1 MDKFTKKV
9 LDRTVKDL
17 TQNFQIHANKRSV
30 LCSGKYGSKIWL
42 NENGT
47 YSMLLCLGKYGEDR
61 YKFAQSEFRRLAE
74 NLLILKQRDTIGHL
88 FELLQATSTKS

>member
-17 TQNFQIHANKRSV
+17 TQNFQIYANKRSV
-30 LCSGKYGSKIWL
+30 LCLGKWGAKLGIYGGKYDL
-42 NENGT
+42 YFN
-47 YSMLLCLGKYGEDR
+47 LGKYEANR
-61 YKFAQSEFRRLAE
+61 YEFAQSEFRRLAE
-74 NLLILKQRDTIGHL
+74 NLLILEQTDTIGHL